1 MIWIT
6 AATYLKDF
14 KVNVTFSSGESYLID
29 LKDELTGEIFA
40 PLNDQKIFASL
51 KFEPDLDTIVWG
63 NGADF
68 APEFLYELG
77 RKQKET
83 QSA

>member
-6 AATYLKDF
+6 AARYLKDF
-14 KVNVTFSSGESYLID
+14 KVSVTFNSGESYIID
-29 LKDELTGEIFA
+29 LKDELTGEIFE
-40 PLNDQKIFASL
+40 PLKDPKIFSSL
-51 KFEPDLDTIVWG
+51 KFEPELDTIVWE

-68 APEFLYELG
+68 APEFLHELG
-77 RKQKET
+77 RKQNET

>member
-6 AATYLKDF
+6 AANYLKDF
-14 KVNVTFSSGESYLID
+14 KVSVTFNSGESYIID

-40 PLNDQKIFASL
+40 PLKDLQIFSAV
-51 KFEPDLDTIVWG
+51 KFEPELDTIVWG

-77 RKQKET
+77 RKQKE
-83 QSA
+83 SRLA

>member
-6 AATYLKDF
+6 AAKYLNDF
-14 KVNVTFSSGESYLID
+14 KVSVTFNSGESYVID
-29 LKDELTGEIFA
+29 LKEELTGEIFA
-40 PLNDQKIFASL
+40 PLKDQKAFALL
-51 KFEPDLDTIVWG
+51 KFAPDLDTIVWD

-77 RKQKET
+77 REQKKI

>member
-6 AATYLKDF
+6 AANYLKEF
-14 KVNVTFSSGESYLID
+14 KVSVTFNSGESYIID

-40 PLNDQKIFASL
+40 PLKDPQVFRAVQ
-51 KFEPDLDTIVWG
+51 FEPELDTIAWK

-68 APEFLYELG
+68 APEFLYALG
-77 RKQKET
+77 RKQKESRST
-83 QSA
+83 

>member
-6 AATYLKDF
+6 AANYLKEF
-14 KVNVTFSSGESYLID
+14 KVSVTFNSGESYIID

-40 PLNDQKIFASL
+40 PLKDPQVFRAV
-51 KFEPDLDTIVWG
+51 KFEPELDTIIWE

-68 APEFLYELG
+68 APEFLYELA
-77 RKQKET
+77 RKQKDNR
-83 QSA
+83 SA